1 MKAIEVQHLSKSFN
15 IYHKPLDRIKEVL
28 LFKKKPLCQKFWALK
43 DISFSVPKGT
53 TVGVLGQNGSGKSTL
68 LKIVAG
74 LMLPTEGQVMANG
87 KISSLIELGMG
98 FHPEFSG
105 RSNVYLN
112 SALLGISK
120 EEIDARFDQIVEFS
134 GIGEF
139 IDRPVKTY
147 SSGMYV
153 RLAFSVAI
161 SVDPEIL
168 LIDEVLAVGD
178 ALFSQKCIKK
188 LKEFQERGTTIL
200 FVSHDMSAIKNLC
213 QEAIL
218 FDQGRLVER
227 GSPVEIADYYMALIQ
242 KRYAEETKQFSFI
255 QRIQDEKEGRRH
267 RYGNFDAMISEIR
280 LLDPSGEEIGG
291 VVSGEACII
300 LVKAVFFEEVEN
312 AIIGILIR
320 DRLGNEVFGTNTGF
334 HDQPTGPVAKDEMI
348 IAKFSIVMNI
358 GSGDYSITAA
368 VHSDSYGLEGLF
380 DWMDRAISFKVLPR
394 EPRFIGISRLTP
406 HIEIQR
412 LKITDPMGMTHLKLN
427 NIFPTLPDHIEMNEE
442 GQPYLLKGWYPPEK
456 WPEGVV
462 RWTQKEPVFIL
473 NISGSKISIEIFSS
487 MPGIEKEPIM
497 GDLICNGKEIG
508 HFILNEPG
516 WKRLDY
522 AIEERLRGEVAKFKF
537 VLNRTWR
544 PDAFYRNGDRRELGI
559 AVRRIW
565 CEA

>member
-15 IYHKPLDRIKEVL
+15 IYRKPFDRIKEVL

-74 LMLPTEGQVMANG
+74 LMLPTEGQMIANG

-120 EEIDARFDQIVEFS
+120 EEVDAKFERIVEFS

-200 FVSHDMSAIKNLC
+200 FVSHDMGAIKNLC

-218 FDQGRLVER
+218 LDQGRLVER
-227 GSPVEIADYYMALIQ
+227 GAPAEIADYYMALIQ
-242 KRYAEETKQFSFI
+242 KRYAEEKKQFSFV
-255 QRIQDEKEGRRH
+255 QRIEDEKEGKKH
-267 RYGNFDAMISEIR
+267 RYGSLDAMVSEVR
-280 LLDPSGEEIGG
+280 FLAPSGEEIGG
-291 VVSGEACII
+291 VISGEACII

-312 AIIGILIR
+312 AVIGILIR

-358 GSGDYSITAA
+358 GAGDYSITAA

-380 DWMDRAISFKVLPR
+380 DWMDRAISFKVFPS

-473 NISGSKISIEIFSS
+473 KISGSKINLELFSS
-487 MPGIEKEPIM
+487 KPGIETEPII
-497 GDLICNGKEIG
+497 GDIFCNGREIG
-508 HFILNEPG
+508 HFILSEPG
-516 WKRLDY
+516 WRRLGY
-522 AIEERLRGEVAKFKF
+522 EIEEQLKGEVARFKF
-537 VLNRTWR
+537 ILNRTWR
-544 PDAFYRNGDRRELGI
+544 PDDFYRNGDRRELGV